1 MIHRPRCLL
10 RGQARP
16 GGWFR
21 FFPPQGRPRP
31 IFYIGEVMNL
41 SEFLKRL
48 ANPYYGQKG
57 AEQSLKTPAGM
68 VPRVD
73 EITPDANPATP
84 GGISHPGES
93 EMEGIRGFVPEI
105 EQTRP
110 RPGTLGEGSRG
121 PMR

>member
-1 MIHRPRCLL
+1 MVFPRTD
-10 RGQARP
+10 AP
-16 GGWFR
+16 GR
-21 FFPPQGRPRP
+21 FSSK
-31 IFYIGEVMNL
+31 GEPMNL

-48 ANPYYGQKG
+48 ANPQYKG

-73 EITPDANPATP
+73 EVTSAHNPGVP

-110 RPGTLGEGSRG
+110 RPGTLGEGSKG
-121 PMR
+121 PKR